1 MEMMVINDKS
11 ITILSHI
18 IAFFSLGSLT
28 VVKGWRPMD
37 LKEPSYL
44 LIDKEMTVQE
54 GKPVE
59 EERMKFWADLP
70 PVYWR
75 HSIGAPSHPKDE
87 L

>member
-1 MEMMVINDKS
+1 
-11 ITILSHI
+11 
-18 IAFFSLGSLT
+18 
-28 VVKGWRPMD
+28 MD

-44 LIDKEMTVQE
+44 LIDKDMTVQE

-70 PVYWR
+70 PVYWI